1 MKAVILAAGKGE
13 RFREVTDEIPK
24 PMLVYKNK
32 PVLEHNILLCKKY
45 GITDL
50 YVNLHH
56 LPEIIKNYFGDGSK
70 FGVNIKYSYEN
81 ELLGT
86 SGAVKKIA
94 NDFWKGNDEDFFV
107 LYGDNYSNLD
117 LSLLKNKFNEF
128 IEKSPLGV
136 IGFHYREDVSSS
148 GVALFDDD
156 YKIKEFIEKP
166 KINVGTNWVNA
177 GIYYLSNEVLSS
189 IPEGYSDF
197 GKDIF
202 PDLMKRDQSLYGVC
216 YKDDVLY
223 FDTKEFY
230 NKNIS

>member
-13 RFREVTDEIPK
+13 RFREVTEEIPK
-24 PMLVYKNK
+24 PMLIYKDK

-45 GITDL
+45 GITEL
-50 YVNLHH
+50 YINLHH
-56 LPEIIKNYFGDGSK
+56 LPEVIKNYFGDGSK
-70 FGVNIKYSYEN
+70 FGVKIKYSYED

-94 NDFWKGNDEDFFV
+94 NDFWQNGTQNFFV
-107 LYGDNYSNLD
+107 LYGDNYSDLD
-117 LSLLKNKFNEF
+117 LSLLKSKFD
-128 IEKSPLGV
+128 EKNPLGA
-136 IGFHYREDVSSS
+136 IGFHYRDDVSSS
-148 GVALFDDD
+148 GVALFDED

-166 KINVGTNWVNA
+166 KTDVGTNWVNV
-177 GIYYLSNEVLSS
+177 GIYYFSPKVLSF

-202 PDLMKRDQSLYGVC
+202 PYLMKKNQSLYGVC

-230 NKNIS
+230 NKNINSN

>member
-13 RFREVTDEIPK
+13 RFREVTDTIPK

-32 PVLEHNILLCKKY
+32 PVLEHNILLCKNY

-50 YVNLHH
+50 YINLHH
-56 LPEIIKNYFGDGSK
+56 LPNAIKDYFDEGSK
-70 FGVNIKYSYEN
+70 FGVKIKYSYEE

-94 NDFWKGNDEDFFV
+94 NDYWRDSSENFFV
-107 LYGDNYSNLD
+107 IYGDNYSALD
-117 LSLLKNKFNEF
+117 LNLLKNKFDEVG
-128 IEKSPLGV
+128 PLGV

-148 GVALFDDD
+148 GVALFNENF
-156 YKIKEFIEKP
+156 KIKQFIEKP
-166 KINVGTNWVNA
+166 KTDVGTNWVNA
-177 GIYYLSNEVLSS
+177 GIYYFNPEVLNF

-202 PDLMKRDQSLYGVC
+202 PGLMEQNQSLYGVC

-230 NKNIS
+230 NKNINSN

>member
-13 RFREVTDEIPK
+13 RFREVTDAIPK
-24 PMLVYKNK
+24 PMLVYKDK

-50 YVNLHH
+50 YINLHH
-56 LPEIIKNYFGDGSK
+56 LPDVIKNYFGDGSK
-70 FGVNIKYSYEN
+70 FGVSIKYSFED

-94 NDFWKGNDEDFFV
+94 NNFLQNSKEDFFV
-107 LYGDNYSNLD
+107 IYGDNYSDLD
-117 LSLLKNKFNEF
+117 LSMLKNKFDEVN
-128 IEKSPLGV
+128 PLGV

-148 GVALFDDD
+148 GVALFDENF
-156 YKIKEFIEKP
+156 KIKEFIEKP
-166 KINVGTNWVNA
+166 KTDVGTNWVNA
-177 GIYYLSNEVLSS
+177 GIYYFSPEVLNF

-197 GKDIF
+197 GRDIF
-202 PDLMKRDQSLYGVC
+202 PDLMKKNQFLYGVC

>member
-13 RFREVTDEIPK
+13 RFREVNDTIPK
-24 PMLVYKNK
+24 PMLVYKDK

-50 YVNLHH
+50 FINLHH
-56 LPEIIKNYFGDGSK
+56 FPNVIKNYFGDGSK
-70 FGVNIKYSYEN
+70 FGVNIKYSFEN

-94 NDFWKGNDEDFFV
+94 NDFWQDSREDFFV
-107 LYGDNYSNLD
+107 IYGDNYSDLD
-117 LSLLKNKFNEF
+117 LSLLKNKFNEVH
-128 IEKSPLGV
+128 PLGV

-148 GVALFDDD
+148 GVALFDENF
-156 YKIKEFIEKP
+156 KIKEFIEKP
-166 KINVGTNWVNA
+166 KTDVGTNWVNA
-177 GIYYLSNEVLSS
+177 GIYYFSPEVLNF

-202 PDLMKRDQSLYGVC
+202 PCLMKKNESLFGVC